1 MGASLLTLHA
11 KARDRF
17 CKREIR
23 CWSLHIIHSTHPQT
37 SEETQ
42 NTLKIPPG
50 KLKKKKCN
58 NIFFSQWMLKRV
70 INHISLS
77 SECILF
83 NFPQTH
89 KHNRRTYSEC
99 KSIFRFLLC
108 IKELKISINVFS
120 HKQSTYDLKHI
131 GLKLPL
137 IKWLTNKQ
145 SLCQRVHL
153 RTAGNHTT
161 VRHTSEVSHYNRSYP
176 DRNRQ
181 QPRMFK

>member
-1 MGASLLTLHA
+1 MLKHGTDFVRERFGVGLCMSYIPLTL
-11 KARDRF
+11 KPVRRP
-17 CKREIR
+17 K
-23 CWSLHIIHSTHPQT
+23 TH
-37 SEETQ
+37 
-42 NTLKIPPG
+42 LKYSQENF
-50 KLKKKKCN
+50 KKNK
-58 NIFFSQWMLKRV
+58 IQQYFFSQWMLKRV

-83 NFPQTH
+83 SFPQTH

-99 KSIFRFLLC
+99 KSNFRFLLC
-108 IKELKISINVFS
+108 MKELKTGINVFS

-161 VRHTSEVSHYNRSYP
+161 VRHTSEVSRYNRPYP
-176 DRNRQ
+176 ARNRQ
-181 QPRMFK
+181 RPRMFKRFH